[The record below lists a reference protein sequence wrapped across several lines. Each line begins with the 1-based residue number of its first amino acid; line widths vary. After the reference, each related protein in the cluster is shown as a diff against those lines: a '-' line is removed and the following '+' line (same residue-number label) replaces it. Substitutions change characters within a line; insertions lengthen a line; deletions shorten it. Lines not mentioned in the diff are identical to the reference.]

1 MENTNSF
8 EHLGLSEDLLKGVYL
23 YGFTQPSKIQIKGIE
38 AINSGKDC
46 ILQSQSGTGKT
57 AMYLL
62 GVLNRLCN
70 NTTNTTNTTNTNNTN
85 TNSTQTQEVRTNSNK
100 QTQGVIIT
108 PTRELATQV
117 YDVAI
122 QLSKHTTFNIV
133 KCIGGTDIFQ
143 NKQELKSANLII
155 GTLGRIHHMIEDKK
169 INMNNLSF
177 LVLDEAD
184 EILSDGNYNKNNKI
198 IHMSDKLK
206 YIFDSTLKTSQ
217 LIFISATMTNEVF
230 NASKQYMNEPTKVLL
245 KNNEVIVDLIKQFYL
260 DVESEEYK
268 FDTLLDLYNLI
279 STSQAIIFCNT
290 IRKVEWLEQNLKQ
303 NNFSITVIHSNMTQ
317 EERHN
322 VVQEFR
328 QGHTRLLLTTD
339 LLSRGIDIPQVNLV
353 VNYDLPADK
362 ETYVHRIG
370 RCGRF
375 DKTGVSITM
384 VKMKDMYDL
393 RTFNKMKNHYRINIR
408 ELPADIDSVIK
419 KL

>member
-1 MENTNSF
+1 MENNNSF
-8 EHLGLSEDLLKGVYL
+8 EHLGLSEDLIKGVYL

-70 NTTNTTNTTNTNNTN
+70 NNTNA
-85 TNSTQTQEVRTNSNK
+85 

-169 INMNNLSF
+169 INMTNLSF

-217 LIFISATMTNEVF
+217 LIFISATMTDEVF
-230 NASKQYMNEPTKVLL
+230 NASKKYMNEPNKVLL

-384 VKMKDMYDL
+384 VKMKDIYDL